1 MAPATPAQ
9 SAPTEVVQLVATALP
24 GKHQLVFRDGGSCAF
39 PESVIVA
46 RVVTQGPSDLSSN
59 PAAVLLTTSSAKHI
73 IQAKIY
79 Q

>member
-1 MAPATPAQ
+1 MAPATPAL
-9 SAPTEVVQLVATALP
+9 SAPTEVVQPAETALP
-24 GKHQLVFRDGGSCAF
+24 GKHQLVFRDGSSCAF

-46 RVVTQGPSDLSSN
+46 RVVTQGPNDLSSN
-59 PAAVLLTTSSAKHI
+59 PAAALLTKSSAKHI